1 MMTKLTVASVRRLVA
16 ALCVAVLM
24 TLSLT
29 GCGGVDSSS
38 KSKET
43 ASGAVSAVTGQPQG
57 PTITIGV
64 ATDLPGLGYWH
75 DGAYSGFDIDVA
87 VYVAQALGY
96 SSRQIIFTQ
105 VEPQDRARV
114 LDDGST
120 DMVVAGFAITDESM
134 QQVTVAG
141 PYLEVRPAVLVHQ
154 QDTKTDML
162 PDTLSS
168 AEALDALRAHDM
180 TLCAAQGTAVHTMI
194 EHYQPSAL
202 RDYRTYGQCM
212 TALMAG
218 SVDAIAGDDVTLP
231 ELIRERRAQYRMV
244 VDDDAADQMEYGIA
258 VARGRDELAKKI
270 ASTLRTMVK
279 DGSWQRYVDNNLE
292 PLGYRPARTLST
304 DDIVV
309 HSAS

>member
-1 MMTKLTVASVRRLVA
+1 MTELTVTSVRRVIATLCTVA
-16 ALCVAVLM
+16 LM
-24 TLSLT
+24 ILSLT
-29 GCGGVDSSS
+29 GCGGVVSSS

-43 ASGAVSAVTGQPQG
+43 SSGVVSAVTGQPQG

-105 VEPQDRARV
+105 VEPQDRVRV
-114 LDDGST
+114 LADGSA
-120 DMVVAGFAITDESM
+120 DMVVAGFAITDESV

-154 QDTKTDML
+154 QDAKTDTL

-168 AEALDALRAHDM
+168 AEALDALHAHDV

-194 EHYQPSAL
+194 EHYQLSAL

-218 SVDAIAGDDVTLP
+218 SVDAIAGDDVILP
-231 ELIRERRAQYRMV
+231 GLIRERRAQYRMV
-244 VDDDAADQMEYGIA
+244 VDTDVADQMKYGIA

-270 ASTLRTMVK
+270 AATLRTMVT
-279 DGSWQRYVDNNLE
+279 DGSWQRYVDNNLV
-292 PLGYRPARTLST
+292 PLGYRPAHALAT

-309 HSAS
+309 HSAA